1 MTIQTLPLPELVEL
15 ALSTPDAGMVNFQ
28 ILKTVLHILIKEVG
42 LEKLCAKVNLVD
54 IKPQKFQMPELPR
67 RSSEIV
73 ESISLDL
80 ADRAESEVLNQINSV
95 EAASEM
101 ASQNNF
107 KDTVKTPR
115 NVCTYL
121 TAKYKDSREDAES
134 NSTKDSSDLESSSEL
149 STSIKDKKLVENDI
163 NDFWKAMSLN
173 SRVTALEDGLEKIV
187 DIIDENVRDV
197 QHFKKDI
204 KRRCEK
210 DNESKVL
217 LQLNFDKLYQSQNEI
232 VEKVQYFVMKENFE
246 ELRDAHLQNT
256 NEIYNLIQSA
266 DERFNVLSKKLEGD
280 YKMSDIL
287 FDISEIRTIL
297 KVPRKKAKSSTLS
310 PCKLNSEIAP
320 EMSHAMENATEF
332 EEFKTRLQNTEE
344 KIEKLEESNREMLK
358 NREEEIMSYE
368 EKMAAKEEVLN
379 KLISFMANS
388 KEKIINVE
396 ELLTA
401 YDERITK
408 LKEAIVEIAKIQDN
422 MAEEGKKNVFDIKNK
437 LEKTFMELEKFSLI
451 EEIHTH
457 LEDIKMN
464 KADRFEMFDGL
475 DRKCDRTQ
483 VEDKLDKSI
492 YEYHYEKLIS
502 DISNLKTK
510 LADQEEEVVNAFKN
524 LSDLMEDKFE
534 RKEMEIFQVNL
545 KEQLQ
550 LLASKLRHLK
560 RTVEERPLAAGI
572 KIRCVSCDSPVQRKT
587 NVVISDPNNNKK
599 IPQYSE
605 SKRCDVSIR
614 EIEKLILPVK
624 EGFKISFVYHC
635 LGETEL
641 SKTVFSEGD
650 ELLDRIIIG
659 DDTWVSHMTPESK
672 QQSMEW

>member
-1 MTIQTLPLPELVEL
+1 MTIQTLPLPELVDL
-15 ALSTPDAGMVNFQ
+15 ALSTPEVGMVNFQ

-54 IKPQKFQMPELPR
+54 MKPQKFQMPELPR
-67 RSSEIV
+67 RPSEIV

-80 ADRAESEVLNQINSV
+80 SDRAESEVINQINSV
-95 EAASEM
+95 EAASEIG
-101 ASQNNF
+101 SQNNF
-107 KDTVKTPR
+107 RDIVKTPR
-115 NVCTYL
+115 NVTTYL
-121 TAKYKDSREDAES
+121 TAKSSEDTES
-134 NSTKDSSDLESSSEL
+134 NSTKDSSDLESASEL

-163 NDFWKAMSLN
+163 NDFWEATSLN

-210 DNESKVL
+210 DNESKIL
-217 LQLNFDKLYQSQNEI
+217 LQLNFDELYQSQNEI

-246 ELRDAHLQNT
+246 ELRDAHIQSKND
-256 NEIYNLIQSA
+256 IYNLIQSA
-266 DERFNVLSKKLEGD
+266 DERFNILSKKLEGD

-287 FDISEIRTIL
+287 FDISEIRSIL

-320 EMSHAMENATEF
+320 ELSHAMENATEF
-332 EEFKTRLQNTEE
+332 EEFKIRLENTEE

-368 EKMAAKEEVLN
+368 EKMAAKEEVIN
-379 KLISFMANS
+379 KLTSFMTS
-388 KEKIINVE
+388 SEEKIINVE
-396 ELLTA
+396 ELLMA

-510 LADQEEEVVNAFKN
+510 LADQKEEIVKAFKN
-524 LSDLMEDKFE
+524 LSDLMDDKFE
-534 RKEMEIFQVNL
+534 RKEMEIFQENL

-572 KIRCVSCDSPVQRKT
+572 K
-587 NVVISDPNNNKK
+587 
-599 IPQYSE
+599 
-605 SKRCDVSIR
+605 
-614 EIEKLILPVK
+614 
-624 EGFKISFVYHC
+624 
-635 LGETEL
+635 
-641 SKTVFSEGD
+641 
-650 ELLDRIIIG
+650 
-659 DDTWVSHMTPESK
+659 M
-672 QQSMEW
+672 